1 MLSVRDW
8 FKNPSSEKAVYQS
21 VRDDD
26 IEAEDVEPYSTL
38 HPEDKKRRL
47 PLSPRLRC
55 FVFSPIAVLVLFFI
69 YAKIPV
75 W

>member
-8 FKNPSSEKAVYQS
+8 FRNPSSEKAVYQS
-21 VRDDD
+21 VRDDF
-26 IEAEDVEPYSTL
+26 EAEDIESHSTL
-38 HPEDKKRRL
+38 HPGDNKRPL

-55 FVFSPIAVLVLFFI
+55 LVLSSIAALVLFFI